1 MEAPDWQPIE
11 RTLNALSVLGL
22 TVGIPVAVLAGLKL
36 AELLMALYRAW

>member
-11 RTLNALSVLGL
+11 RTLNALAVLGL
-22 TVGIPVAVLAGLKL
+22 TVGIPVAVLAGWEL